1 MYFNLPS
8 KSTLRAIFVLACIG
22 IASLSIGAISLIVP
36 LIVWIFKHVV
46 IV

>member
-8 KSTLRAIFVLACIG
+8 KSTLMAIFVLACIG
-22 IASLSIGAISLIVP
+22 IASLFVGSIS

-46 IV
+46 FV